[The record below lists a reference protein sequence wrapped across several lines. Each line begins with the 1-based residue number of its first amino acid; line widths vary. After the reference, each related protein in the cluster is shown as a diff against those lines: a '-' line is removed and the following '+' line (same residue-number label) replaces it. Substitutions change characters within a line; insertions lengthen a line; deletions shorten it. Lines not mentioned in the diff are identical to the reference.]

1 MSVLA
6 NPNLGY
12 IRQRVRF
19 YIDEPAQANFRD
31 SDINTSINEAQQDI
45 ITEIVQVDEE
55 YFINGT
61 PTTIQMD
68 GTSERYPLAND
79 FYKLVR
85 LEYQNTGQRIP
96 FFTFR
101 EKNSYGENVVPF
113 SNIGAFGTMT
123 QAYILG
129 NFLGFSPLQT
139 DPTVVM
145 QYWYAPIAQDMVSD
159 ADTTI
164 VPRMWID
171 LLAIQAAIDCFI
183 NDEDDTSALE
193 HKYDR
198 KITRMRSLARQRQQQ
213 NPKHVIRTNYG
224 DNPFIP
230 I

>member
-1 MSVLA
+1 MSILLT
-6 NPNLGY
+6 PNLGY
-12 IRQRVRF
+12 LRSRTRF
-19 YIDEPAQANFRD
+19 YIDEPLQANF
-31 SDINTSINEAQQDI
+31 SDANINASINEAQQDV

-55 YFINGT
+55 YFITGT
-61 PTTIQMD
+61 PTTIQMN
-68 GTSERYPLAND
+68 GTSERYALATD
-79 FYKLVR
+79 FYKMVR

-101 EKNSYGENVVPF
+101 EKNSYGENIVPF
-113 SNIGAFGTMT
+113 SNVGAFGTMT

-129 NFLGFSPLQT
+129 NFVGFSPLQT
-139 DPTVVM
+139 DPSVVV
-145 QYWYAPIAQDMVSD
+145 QYWYAPIAQDMVSN
-159 ADTTI
+159 ADTTL
-164 VPRMWID
+164 VPRMWAD
-171 LLAIQAAIDCFI
+171 LLAIQAAIDCYI

-193 HKYDR
+193 RKYNH